1 MTFARS
7 FSAAYDQSLTG
18 LKLFLGTFYQFLA
31 INNVELSN
39 CKSIFITQLNV
50 HNNQKLTSFYLQEIC
65 MRIKK
70 IGVKI
75 KR

>member
-7 FSAAYDQSLTG
+7 FSTAYDQLLTG

-50 HNNQKLTSFYLQEIC
+50 HNNQKVDFLLFARDLYED
-65 MRIKK
+65 KK
-70 IGVKI
+70 DWG
-75 KR
+75 